1 MRMCLLFNMNLQ
13 YLKKGNKKYHLS
25 KIPDREESK
34 SSKDYKKE
42 YLPLD
47 YAFIESMLFLF

>member
-34 SSKDYKKE
+34 SNKVYKKE
-42 YLPLD
+42 YSPLD
-47 YAFIESMLFLF
+47 HAFIESMLFLF

>member
-34 SSKDYKKE
+34 SIKKNIE